1 MPSSMFFLSALLL
14 TLTSTESL
22 GRCDRDS
29 SLVYRSSWYLWS
41 HLARK
46 STVLKRT
53 ELISFVA
60 AGYVLEIM

>member
-1 MPSSMFFLSALLL
+1 MIFLFALLL

-22 GRCDRDS
+22 GRSDRDS
-29 SLVYRSSWYLWS
+29 SLVYRSRWYLWS

-60 AGYVLEIM
+60 AGYVVEIM